1 MSIVRIFLFQAGV
14 CGRRSRFNFMREAQI
29 WYTRATDQRSPDGQ
43 SITIA
48 QATPNTAAR
57 SEICIEMPLCVSS
70 EIAVLRDRHG
80 GSQAS
85 APRSRA
91 AFEFMKRDCKV

>member
-1 MSIVRIFLFQAGV
+1 MNV
-14 CGRRSRFNFMREAQI
+14 CEYAAN
-29 WYTRATDQRSPDGQ
+29 YTRATDQRSPDGQ